1 VRPRCG
7 DYAFVRRSTMAQHD
21 ARHRVVADGEER
33 PTSTTVVSRSSR
45 PVPIVPRPPA
55 VAPAA
60 VALLPPGA
68 RSMTSI
74 LAGPSLIAST
84 SFAGVAKK
92 AYTQCEST
100 GGSTDLTARL
110 TGVASARPLLI
121 AGLPPTPSTA
131 AATVPLAAT
140 AVTLPGV
147 RARLVSA
154 VPTSVIV
161 VASGAQSR
169 PSRPPL
175 GASSP
180 PAATAWG
187 ASGRPFSTSKQQ
199 QGDRDRYRARCD
211 VAFSDAGRLDAHSP
225 PVHRVTADID
235 VEPTDLSGS
244 TRASPPSSASSD
256 QQQPG
261 TGQNAHNPTTT
272 DDAGELYDNDND
284 NDNGNELAIDL
295 TSPGEARSPSDV

>member
-21 ARHRVVADGEER
+21 ARHRVVADSEER

-92 AYTQCEST
+92 AYTQCDST

-110 TGVASARPLLI
+110 TGVASTRPLLI

-175 GASSP
+175 GAASP
-180 PAATAWG
+180 PAATAGG

-235 VEPTDLSGS
+235 VEPTDLS
-244 TRASPPSSASSD
+244 D

-295 TSPGEARSPSDV
+295 TSPDEARSPSDV

>member
-1 VRPRCG
+1 M
-7 DYAFVRRSTMAQHD
+7 RRSTMAQHD
-21 ARHRVVADGEER
+21 ARHRVVADSEER

-92 AYTQCEST
+92 AYTQCDST

-110 TGVASARPLLI
+110 TGVASTRPLLI

-175 GASSP
+175 GAASP
-180 PAATAWG
+180 PAATAGG

-235 VEPTDLSGS
+235 VEPTDLS
-244 TRASPPSSASSD
+244 D

-295 TSPGEARSPSDV
+295 TSPDEARSPSDV